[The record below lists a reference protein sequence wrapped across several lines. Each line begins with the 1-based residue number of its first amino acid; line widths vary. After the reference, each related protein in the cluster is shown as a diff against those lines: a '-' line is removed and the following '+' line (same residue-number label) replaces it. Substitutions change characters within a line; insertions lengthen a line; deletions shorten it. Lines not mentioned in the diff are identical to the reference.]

1 MATNLLVGIPRPNS
15 AVNVF
20 GKRSTLLALVLLLS
34 ACGTAAPAPEA
45 RLSAADSSL
54 FVSYFVDGETTL
66 AKLGSSLMLGQGR
79 FDAHVDLATGTITGT
94 LTIPP
99 SRGTFLGFGFVPT
112 SATTT
117 LTSAGPAMGTFQDGI
132 ADVTANEFIGL
143 GAVTVN
149 GTPLDVGPACRTAQP
164 VAIRI
169 HGPLNLLGT
178 SRFTAVFSVPALSGC
193 GATENLDP
201 LFDGLVAGPNNV
213 LATTLTFRCSADS
226 CPPS

>member
-1 MATNLLVGIPRPNS
+1 M
-15 AVNVF
+15 F
-20 GKRSTLLALVLLLS
+20 GKRGTLLALVLLS
-34 ACGTAAPAPEA
+34 ACATTTPAPDA
-45 RLSAADSSL
+45 RLSTTTGSSL

-66 AKLGSSLMLGQGR
+66 AKLGSSLILGRGR

-94 LTIPP
+94 LTLPP

-117 LTSAGPAMGTFQDGI
+117 LTENGPATGTFQNGM

-149 GTPLDVGPACRTAQP
+149 GTPLDVGAACRTAQP

-178 SRFTAVFSVPALSGC
+178 SRFTTTFTVPALSGC

-201 LFDGLVAGPNNV
+201 LFNGLVAGPNNV

>member
-1 MATNLLVGIPRPNS
+1 M
-15 AVNVF
+15 F
-20 GKRSTLLALVLLLS
+20 GKRGIGFGSGLALCALCVLCAFLS
-34 ACGTAAPAPEA
+34 ACGAVSAPV
-45 RLSAADSSL
+45 LTSADTSL

-66 AKLGSSLMLGQGR
+66 AKLGSSLVLGRGR

-94 LTIPP
+94 LTLPP

-112 SATTT
+112 GATTT
-117 LTSAGPAMGTFQDGI
+117 LTESGPATGTFQNGI

-149 GTPLDVGPACRTAQP
+149 GTPLDVGADCRTAQP
-164 VAIRI
+164 AAIRI

-178 SRFTAVFSVPALSGC
+178 SRFTTTFVVPALRGC
-193 GATENLDP
+193 GATEDLDP
-201 LFDGLVAGPNNV
+201 LFNGLVAGPDNV

-226 CPPS
+226 CPSS